1 MGKGVTWLALSAA
14 VLVTLVVVAPA
25 DASLLAGG
33 PVVRLP
39 ADGPSAGDLSTAGSG
54 AASAVAT
61 DDVILGT
68 VSVTTP
74 ERTVLRLINDARAA
88 RGLQRLALRASL
100 CRAARAH
107 SLSML
112 RLSYF
117 SHSSASGETFAQR
130 ILRYDYARTGCSYW
144 GVGEVI
150 GWGAGSTAGS
160 ARAVFRA
167 WMRST
172 AHRTVILTR
181 RWRDVGIGRA
191 VGTYAG
197 IADVRMFTVDFGR
210 RIY

>member
-1 MGKGVTWLALSAA
+1 VGKRPVIWLALSTAILTA
-14 VLVTLVVVAPA
+14 FIVATP
-25 DASLLAGG
+25 
-33 PVVRLP
+33 
-39 ADGPSAGDLSTAGSG
+39 
-54 AASAVAT
+54 AVASPYV
-61 DDVILGT
+61 DGSMAPNVANVPSLGGEILGT
-68 VSVTTP
+68 VSTTTP
-74 ERTVLRLINDARAA
+74 ERNILSLINNARAA
-88 RGLQRLALRASL
+88 RGLHRLALRTTL
-100 CRAARAH
+100 CSAARAH

-130 ILRYDYARTGCSYW
+130 ILRYGYSRGSCSYW

-150 GWGAGSTAGS
+150 GWGASSTAGS

-191 VGTYAG
+191 LGSYTG

>member
-14 VLVTLVVVAPA
+14 ILVTLVLVSPA
-25 DASLLAGG
+25 RASLVVEG
-33 PVVRLP
+33 PVARLA
-39 ADGPSAGDLSTAGSG
+39 ADGPPAGGLTAAGSG
-54 AASAVAT
+54 AASAVQTSDA
-61 DDVILGT
+61 ILG
-68 VSVTTP
+68 SVTLTTP
-74 ERTVLRLINDARAA
+74 ERTVLGLINNARAA
-88 RGLQRLALRASL
+88 RGLHRLALRTSL

-130 ILRYDYARTGCSYW
+130 ILRYGYARTGCSYW

-160 ARAVFRA
+160 ARAIFRA
-167 WMRST
+167 WMGST
-172 AHRTVILTR
+172 AHRTVIFTR
-181 RWRDVGIGRA
+181 RWRDIGIGRA
-191 VGTYAG
+191 LGSYAG
-197 IADVRMFTVDFGR
+197 IADVRMLTVDFGR